1 MEKSQYLELVT
12 MDTHKRLLYSNI
24 LQIVRIQPILKP
36 IDKDLQ
42 KRAGG
47 VRLARKTD
55 LTEICSSP
63 PGKLYF

>member
-12 MDTHKRLLYSNI
+12 MDTHKKLLYSNI
-24 LQIVRIQPILKP
+24 LLIFRIQPILKP

-47 VRLARKTD
+47 VSKAHQED
-55 LTEICSSP
+55 
-63 PGKLYF
+63 